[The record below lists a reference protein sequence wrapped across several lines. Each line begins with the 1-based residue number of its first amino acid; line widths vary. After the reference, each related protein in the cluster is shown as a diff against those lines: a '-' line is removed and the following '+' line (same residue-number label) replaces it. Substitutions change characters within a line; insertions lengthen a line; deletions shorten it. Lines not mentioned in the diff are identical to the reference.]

1 MREGRRSGRRTKKP
15 NAAYLQADPN
25 SDHHLQPG
33 GELGHDLSDEGGDGV
48 PVVGLVE
55 LRLVE
60 AVDEDDE
67 VLLGADLPLW
77 GENTRTETCWKIDK
91 NDNRMKLHFRGQAS
105 EGSSRNNSNI
115 EKDMF
120 CDLVDIA
127 SL

>member
-1 MREGRRSGRRTKKP
+1 M
-15 NAAYLQADPN
+15 
-25 SDHHLQPG
+25 
-33 GELGHDLSDEGGDGV
+33 
-48 PVVGLVE
+48 E